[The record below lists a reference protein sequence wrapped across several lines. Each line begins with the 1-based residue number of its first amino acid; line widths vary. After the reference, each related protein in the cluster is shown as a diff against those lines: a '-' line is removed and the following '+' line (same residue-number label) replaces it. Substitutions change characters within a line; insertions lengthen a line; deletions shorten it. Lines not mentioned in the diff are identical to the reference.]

1 MYVVVCFPFLSL
13 TNARLIFKHTHTH
26 VQVRAV
32 LADIV
37 DKVVLENM
45 STKAKMTYS
54 SRKRSALRFSSNETL
69 SPRHVRVVPKGMKE
83 CPVLR
88 GEFRWDVENY
98 VCVWTGQWAI
108 SEEAFARGQK
118 CVFRYVSQPTY
129 RCLHCGKDCKSRH
142 GLQVHKNKWCS
153 SNNFS
158 DTVMRF
164 PVSGTY
170 SGHFW
175 LMTGNTK
182 DDKRT
187 IRVEEKRLRIRFSEN
202 IAKDG
207 WTMQGKGKNGWGSF
221 ELSGYLDSKTN
232 ILKSQKRYVTIDK
245 NSTVNK
251 NTTSKARRSLNT
263 HTSFLKKKKKTK
275 NLSESI
281 VVKLK
286 RKRHFVDKQGKR
298 YIVMKYLSLV

>member
-1 MYVVVCFPFLSL
+1 
-13 TNARLIFKHTHTH
+13 
-26 VQVRAV
+26 
-32 LADIV
+32 
-37 DKVVLENM
+37 
-45 STKAKMTYS
+45 
-54 SRKRSALRFSSNETL
+54 
-69 SPRHVRVVPKGMKE
+69 
-83 CPVLR
+83 
-88 GEFRWDVENY
+88 
-98 VCVWTGQWAI
+98 
-108 SEEAFARGQK
+108 
-118 CVFRYVSQPTY
+118 
-129 RCLHCGKDCKSRH
+129 
-142 GLQVHKNKWCS
+142 
-153 SNNFS
+153 
-158 DTVMRF
+158 
-164 PVSGTY
+164 
-170 SGHFW
+170 
-175 LMTGNTK
+175 MTGKTK

-187 IRVEEKRLRIRFSEN
+187 IRIEEKRLRIRFSEN

-275 NLSESI
+275 TLSESI